1 MPSSGSARILS
12 YASRIGKP
20 PAITAK
26 QNEEIE
32 KPVEDIFG
40 VKPSGRGNR

>member
-20 PAITAK
+20 PAIT
-26 QNEEIE
+26 E